1 MTNSFKIIFF
11 SLFFLIFFY
20 LSNFFILSD
29 LTDSNSP
36 LKFLHIHYWHHE
48 QYLINYRELGFVKRG
63 LIGSIFNI
71 SIENYILISKLYS
84 FLIIIFIAYLY
95 SKIILKFE
103 NQKNLFYF
111 LILFGVS
118 PFFFQ
123 NLGYEFARLDQV
135 GILFSVLVCYLIIKN
150 KNILLVEL
158 IAPIL
163 ILVHEQVF
171 FTFVNF
177 LIFVQFIIKRP
188 LINKVYVVFFSFGI
202 LGLLFLFGGID
213 HETYLVTKDKYKFI
227 DIYFLKGPISS
238 AMVFWH
244 EMLFWENYQT
254 LLRHLFS
261 IIIYIISIFYFFKIV
276 NLSYNSIFYI
286 IIFTV
291 LFVIPT
297 DHSRSLYF
305 FLILMVLI
313 LIINSKINDTF
324 LKLPKIKYW
333 YFLVLFLGPIGTSAA
348 FPILGVIKRLLLN

>member
-11 SLFFLIFFY
+11 SLFFLTFFY

-36 LKFLHIHYWHHE
+36 LRFLHIHYWHHE

-63 LIGSIFNI
+63 LIGSIFDINF
-71 SIENYILISKLYS
+71 ENYILISKLYS
-84 FLIIIFIAYLY
+84 FLIIILIAYLY

-103 NQKNLFYF
+103 NQKNIFYF

-135 GILFSVLVCYLIIKN
+135 GILFSVLVCYLIIEK
-150 KNILLVEL
+150 KNIFLVEL

-213 HETYLVTKDKYKFI
+213 NETYLLTKDKYKFI
-227 DIYFLKGPISS
+227 DIYFLKGPVASS
-238 AMVFWH
+238 LIFWQ
-244 EMLFWENYQT
+244 EMIYWENYQA

-261 IIIYIISIFYFFKIV
+261 IILYIVAVIYFYKIV
-276 NLSYNSIFYI
+276 NLNFYSIFYI
-286 IIFTV
+286 TFFTV

-305 FLILMVLI
+305 FLILTILI
-313 LIINSKINDTF
+313 LLIDYKLNNTSLKI
-324 LKLPKIKYW
+324 PKIKYK
-333 YFLVLFLGPIGTSAA
+333 YYLIMFLGPIGTSAA
-348 FPILGVIKRLLLN
+348 FPILGVIKRIIL

>member
-36 LKFLHIHYWHHE
+36 LKFLHIHYWHHD

-63 LIGSIFNI
+63 LIGSIFNTNF
-71 SIENYILISKLYS
+71 ENYIFISKLYS
-84 FLIIIFIAYLY
+84 FLIVILIAYLY

-103 NQKNLFYF
+103 NQKNIFYF

-135 GILFSVLVCYLIIKN
+135 GILFSVLVCYLIIEK
-150 KNILLVEL
+150 KNILLVEI

-177 LIFVQFIIKRP
+177 LIFVQFLIQRP
-188 LINKVYVVFFSFGI
+188 LINKIYVIFFSFFIMGA
-202 LGLLFLFGGID
+202 LFLFGGID
-213 HETYLVTKDKYKFI
+213 HETYLLTKDKYKFI
-227 DIYFLKGPISS
+227 DIYFLRGPIESTL
-238 AMVFWH
+238 VFWP
-244 EMLFWENYQT
+244 EMLYLDNYQT

-261 IIIYIISIFYFFKIV
+261 IIVYVISIFYFYKII
-276 NLSYNSIFYI
+276 NINYNSFFYI
-286 IIFTV
+286 ITFTV

-297 DHSRSLYF
+297 DHSRSLYL

-313 LIINSKINDTF
+313 FLINSKTKKTSLNF
-324 LKLPKIKYW
+324 PKIKFR
-333 YFLVLFLGPIGTSAA
+333 YFLIMFLGPIGTSAA
-348 FPILGVIKRLLLN
+348 FPILGVIKRIIL